1 MQALW
6 GGHCLESIS
15 VISELLGNFVNIA
28 TLLETYGDH
37 WVLAIGGALIG
48 LLFGFSAQ
56 RSKFCA
62 RAAVIECCEGE
73 WRQRFAG
80 WMLAFASAV
89 LVVQLAIG
97 LGFLKPESSRH
108 LGSLGSVSGSVLGGL
123 MFGIGMIMTRG
134 CASRLIILSAN
145 GNLRAWISGLVFA
158 VTVQATISGALA
170 PVRQNIASWWPI
182 DGGAHRNVLSFFGV
196 SAWAGLFIG
205 LVFLA
210 VSVWRF
216 KATAGSAKSSILGN
230 IFVGFAIA
238 LGWLFTQWVAGAS
251 FEPIPVQGLSFS
263 GPSAEWLTRVLYTD
277 TAPKFAFDAGLLPSV
292 FVGSL
297 IASVL
302 FGEFKFE
309 GFQTENKLG
318 HYLSGAILMGFGAVL
333 AGGCTVGAG
342 MSGGVVFSD
351 TAWLTLISIIAGA
364 AMTYQF
370 LKSIGAPT

>member
-1 MQALW
+1 
-6 GGHCLESIS
+6 
-15 VISELLGNFVNIA
+15 VNIA
-28 TLLETYGDH
+28 SLLETYGDH
-37 WVLAIGGALIG
+37 WVLAMGGALMG
-48 LLFGFSAQ
+48 LLFGISAQ

-80 WMLAFASAV
+80 WMLAFACAV
-89 LVVQLAIG
+89 LLVQMAISV
-97 LGFLKPESSRH
+97 GFLKPDTSRH
-108 LGSLGSVSGSVLGGL
+108 LGSQGSISGSVLGGL

-158 VTVQATISGALA
+158 VTVQATISGTLA
-170 PVRQNIASWWPI
+170 PVRQIIANWWLI
-182 DGGAHRNVLSFFGV
+182 DGGPERNILNFLGWSSWFGV
-196 SAWAGLFIG
+196 LIG
-205 LVFLA
+205 LCFLGVA
-210 VSVWRF
+210 VWRF
-216 KATAGSAKSSILGN
+216 RVTAGASKPFVLGN
-230 IFVGFAIA
+230 VFVGVAIA
-238 LGWLFTQWVAGAS
+238 SGWLFTQWVASAS
-251 FEPIPVQGLSFS
+251 FEPISVQGLSFS

-277 TAPKFAFDAGLLPSV
+277 TSPKFAFDAGLLPSV
-292 FVGSL
+292 FIGSL
-297 IASVL
+297 IAAVL

-342 MSGGVVFSD
+342 MSGGVVFSN
-351 TAWLTLISIIAGA
+351 TAWLTLVSIIAGA
-364 AMTYQF
+364 AMTYKF

>member
-1 MQALW
+1 M
-6 GGHCLESIS
+6 
-15 VISELLGNFVNIA
+15 NIA
-28 TLLETYGDH
+28 SLLETYGDH
-37 WVLAIGGALIG
+37 WVLAMGGALIG

-80 WMLAFASAV
+80 WMLAFACAV
-89 LVVQLAIG
+89 LLVQMTISV
-97 LGFLKPESSRH
+97 GFLKPDTSRH
-108 LGSLGSVSGSVLGGL
+108 LGSQGSISGSVLGGL

-158 VTVQATISGALA
+158 VTVQATISGTLA
-170 PVRQNIASWWPI
+170 PVRQIIANWWLI
-182 DGGAHRNVLSFFGV
+182 DGGPERNILNFLGWSSWFGV
-196 SAWAGLFIG
+196 LIG
-205 LVFLA
+205 LCFLGIA
-210 VSVWRF
+210 VWRF
-216 KATAGSAKSSILGN
+216 RVTAGASKPFVLGN
-230 IFVGFAIA
+230 VFVGVAIA
-238 LGWLFTQWVAGAS
+238 SGWLFTQWVASAS
-251 FEPIPVQGLSFS
+251 FEPISVQGLSFS

-277 TAPKFAFDAGLLPSV
+277 TSPKFAFDAGLLPSV
-292 FVGSL
+292 FIGSL
-297 IASVL
+297 IAAVL

-342 MSGGVVFSD
+342 MSGGVVFSN
-351 TAWLTLISIIAGA
+351 TAWLTLVSIIAGA
-364 AMTYQF
+364 AMTYKF